1 VLVLGEPSRPGEGNA
16 DCVEANC
23 AVAKAVAT
31 LGQPGG
37 GEAPDAALLARVDR
51 EHRALR
57 SKRGAL
63 RSRLYLDEDEVG
75 VVEGDDVQLAESG
88 AGVSIEDLPARGL
101 QPCGGKLLG
110 GLPQS
115 LARSGHASTL
125 GEVDAPMVRTGCQIC
140 NGPSESGGRLPF
152 DSELER
158 RNLHLRTTRAPPLA
172 SLGQMLATARTFT
185 LDGIAAR
192 RVVVEVDVHRGLPAF
207 SVVGLPDAAV
217 REARERVRA
226 ALSNCGFEFP
236 LRRIVANLAP
246 ANLRKAGPG
255 LDLPIAVALLVASG
269 QLSWERMPRL
279 AIVGEL
285 ALDGAVRP
293 VAGALAIAE
302 AARESGA
309 EGIVVPAANGP
320 EAAIVDGIEVIPV
333 AGLGQV
339 AALAA
344 GDWMPGRVKPLAL
357 PLTPGAG
364 APDLADVR
372 GQRHLRHALEV
383 AAAGGHSMLMVGPPG
398 AGKSL
403 AASRLPS
410 ILPPL
415 APQEALEVARI
426 ASACGRLN
434 GQLAGGRPFRAPHH
448 TVSPA
453 GLVGGGN
460 PPSPGEVTL
469 AHRGVLFLDELCE
482 FARDAL
488 EALRAPVESG
498 SVSITRAG
506 GGRRLPCRFM
516 LVAASNPCPCGR
528 GEADPECDCAPLAI
542 RRYQGRLSG
551 ALADRIDVLVAVR
564 QPSAAEIGGP
574 PGEPSTAVRARVAE
588 ARVRQEDRLGPGR
601 CNAEM
606 SPTEAREFALSE
618 NAAALL
624 ADSYSRRRLSARAHD
639 RVLRLART
647 VADLAGS
654 DAVERDQMAQALQL
668 RRRDHE

>member
-1 VLVLGEPSRPGEGNA
+1 
-16 DCVEANC
+16 
-23 AVAKAVAT
+23 
-31 LGQPGG
+31 
-37 GEAPDAALLARVDR
+37 
-51 EHRALR
+51 
-57 SKRGAL
+57 
-63 RSRLYLDEDEVG
+63 
-75 VVEGDDVQLAESG
+75 
-88 AGVSIEDLPARGL
+88 
-101 QPCGGKLLG
+101 
-110 GLPQS
+110 
-115 LARSGHASTL
+115 
-125 GEVDAPMVRTGCQIC
+125 
-140 NGPSESGGRLPF
+140 
-152 DSELER
+152 
-158 RNLHLRTTRAPPLA
+158 
-172 SLGQMLATARTFT
+172 MLATARTFT

-192 RVVVEVDVHRGLPAF
+192 RVRVEVDVHRGLPAF
-207 SVVGLPDAAV
+207 SVVGLPDTAV

-246 ANLRKAGPG
+246 ASLRKAGPG

-269 QLSWERMPRL
+269 QLNWERMPRL
-279 AIVGEL
+279 AMVGEL

-293 VAGALAIAE
+293 VAGVLAIAE
-302 AARESGA
+302 AARASGV
-309 EGIVVPAANGP
+309 EGIVVPAENGP
-320 EAAIVDGIEVIPV
+320 EAAVVDGIEVIPV

-344 GDWMPGRVKPLAL
+344 GDWAPARFEPLKL
-357 PLTPGAG
+357 PLTPGSG

-383 AAAGGHSMLMVGPPG
+383 AAAGGHSLLMIGPPG

-415 APQEALEVARI
+415 APQEALDVARI

-434 GQLAGGRPFRAPHH
+434 GQPGGGRPFRAPHH

-488 EALRAPVESG
+488 EALRAPLESG
-498 SVSITRAG
+498 LVSITRAG
-506 GGRRLPCRFM
+506 VERRLPCSFM

-528 GEADPECDCAPLAI
+528 GEADPECNCAPLAI

-574 PGEPSTAVRARVAE
+574 PGEPSAAVRARVAE
-588 ARVRQEDRLGPGR
+588 ARERQEGRLGTGR

-606 SPTEAREFALSE
+606 TPAEAREFALSE
-618 NAAALL
+618 DAAALL
-624 ADSYSRRRLSARAHD
+624 ASSYSRRRLSARAHD

-668 RRRDHE
+668 RRRDHD